1 MKMMEKKASHLQ
13 NIRAQM
19 DHSKELVK
27 SVLQPS
33 VPDQNLLKAEELIR
47 TQLKRLE
54 QCKVALRSDETDSRL
69 ELSFQSKFRGDGLHD
84 ILNNVIMS
92 VLSDVKL
99 KVQLREEG
107 AGTARVSQTQ
117 PSEKEGERR
126 PVRQLESLQK
136 HIR

>member
-1 MKMMEKKASHLQ
+1 
-13 NIRAQM
+13 M

-84 ILNNVIMS
+84 ILNNVIMT